1 MSTQLYDKDGKVLYP
16 TIKGDEIKVSWGDT
30 EKLLPEILDSISELA
45 QAGSGTSNIATSI
58 VIESYYAI
66 YNSSTLETVKADP
79 TISWSSDF
87 TAPTNEKPYAWKK
100 VIIKVADKQQGETKY
115 ELIAS
120 IVQDKIQ
127 TIYKIQS
134 NIQSPVP
141 DESIY
146 EQEDY
151 QSDDFIPDGWESFPK
166 SVSASEPYLYISTRK
181 KVNGEWGRYT
191 VPALLTNWSY
201 ESITKFYYTITQQLE
216 IPGYDNAAEDPNTFS
231 PTDGPWPYK
240 WESVIQDDF
249 AGYLWMISA
258 TFVNNTLKGN
268 WSTPTLI
275 SIVK

>member
-16 TIKGDEIKVSWGDT
+16 KINGDEIKVSWGDT

-66 YNSSTLETVKADP
+66 YNSSALETVKVDP
-79 TISWSSDF
+79 SISWSSDF

-120 IVQDKIQ
+120 IVQDKTQ

-134 NIQSPVP
+134 NTQTPAP

-151 QSDDFIPDGWESFPK
+151 QSDDFVPDGWVSFPK

-181 KVNGEWGRYT
+181 KINGIWGKYT

-201 ESITKFYYTITQQLE
+201 ESITKFYYAITPELT
-216 IPGYDNAAEDPNTFS
+216 IPGYDDSAEDPNS
-231 PTDGPWPYK
+231 HSVADGSWPYEWK
-240 WESVIQDDF
+240 SVIQEEF
-249 AGYLWMISA
+249 KGYLWMISA

-275 SIVK
+275 AIVK